1 MTKTIIYQLLPR
13 TFANFCTT
21 RKNNG
26 SIQENGCGKFNLI
39 TTKALHEIK
48 NLGATHVW
56 YTGVIEHATQT
67 DYSEFGITPDHPSV
81 VKGKAGSP
89 YAIKDYYDVDPDL
102 AVNVDNRMAEFEA
115 LIERTHKA
123 GLKVIIDFV
132 PNHVARQY
140 HSDVK
145 PIGVEDLGEGDNPEW
160 AFSPLNNFYYLPGE
174 KFSPTF
180 DIFDYTENPAK
191 VTGNDCF
198 TAHPGHNDWYE
209 TIKLNY
215 GVFYQGGG
223 EKQFHP
229 TPSTW
234 LKMRDILRF
243 WAAKGVDG
251 FRCDMAEMVPVEFW
265 EWVIPQIK
273 DVEWGVTT
281 TDAAGKKTYKK
292 KAPIIFIAEVYNPA
306 LYRDFIFKGHF
317 DYLYDKVGMYDYLR
331 AVTSK
336 NYPVEGITQQWQA
349 IGDIQEHMLYFLEN
363 HDEQRIAS
371 GFFCGRGMCAQPAMI
386 VAATLSTNPVMVY
399 AGQELGEKG
408 MDVEGFSGIDGRTTI
423 FDYWGVKS
431 IQDWANNGKWDGK
444 GLNEEQQ
451 ELRLFYKQLLT
462 LARSSKA
469 ITEGKM
475 FDLEY
480 AQAEGFNKHEHY
492 AYIRHSEEE
501 TLLMAINFDDKHTEM
516 QIRIPTEAFEYLHLH
531 PCTEVQLTD
540 LLSGQTFSR
549 PFLPNTPITLPLEAW
564 KGMILKIE

>member
-13 TFANFCTT
+13 TFANFCTN

-26 SIQENGCGKFNLI
+26 TIQENGCGKFNLI
-39 TTKALHEIK
+39 TTKALREIK

-102 AVNVDNRMAEFEA
+102 AENVDNRMAEFEA
-115 LIERTHKA
+115 LIERTHKV

-140 HSDVK
+140 NSDAK
-145 PIGVEDLGEGDNPEW
+145 PAGIADLGEGDNPEW
-160 AFSPLNNFYYLPGE
+160 AFSPLNNFYYIPGE
-174 KFSPTF
+174 KFAPAF
-180 DIFDYTENPAK
+180 DVYDYTEDPAK

-223 EKQFHP
+223 EKQFNP
-229 TPSTW
+229 IPSTW

-306 LYRDFIFKGHF
+306 LYREFIFKGHF

-349 IGDIQEHMLYFLEN
+349 VGDIQEHMLYFLEN

-386 VAATLSTNPVMVY
+386 VAATLSTNPVMIY

-431 IQDWANNGKWDGK
+431 IQAWANNGKWDGK
-444 GLNEEQQ
+444 GLDDEQQ
-451 ELRLFYKQLLT
+451 ELRLFYQQLLT
-462 LARSSKA
+462 LTRNSKA

-475 FDLEY
+475 YDLEY

-492 AYIRHSEEE
+492 AYLRHCEEE
-501 TLLMAINFDDKHTEM
+501 TLLIAINFDDKHAEM
-516 QIRIPTEAFEYLHLH
+516 QIRIPAEAFAYLHIQ
-531 PCTEVQLTD
+531 PCTEVQFTD
-540 LLSGQTFSR
+540 LLSGQTFTR
-549 PFLPNTPITLPLEAW
+549 PFLPNTPITLSLEAW
-564 KGMILKIE
+564 KGMILKID